1 MEESKD
7 GSVNK
12 LERNMISNLRIG
24 FLEAVTVGLRF
35 IQRVVH
41 SSAMCTMECYGI

>member
-7 GSVNK
+7 RSVSK
-12 LERNMISNLRIG
+12 LEWNMITNLRIG
-24 FLEAVTVGLRF
+24 FLEAVIVSLRF

-41 SSAMCTMECYGI
+41 SSAMCTIEC

>member
-7 GSVNK
+7 GSVSK

-41 SSAMCTMECYGI
+41 SSAMCTIECYGI

>member
-7 GSVNK
+7 GSVSK
-12 LERNMISNLRIG
+12 LEQNMISNLRIG

-41 SSAMCTMECYGI
+41 SSAE